1 MSTCYADRNPIFQPA
16 MRIVAAITNSNP
28 ATVTT
33 TFAHQY
39 KTGTIIRLD
48 IPPADGM
55 QQING
60 MTFPILVT
68 GATTFTIPVDT
79 TNFDAF
85 AIPGAPSP
93 HANTCALS
101 VPVGEVTATLLAAT
115 INVLNPQVPGGT
127 GG

>member
-1 MSTCYADRNPIFQPA
+1 MSTCYANPNPVFQPA
-16 MRIVAAITNSNP
+16 MRIVSAITNSFP

-39 KTGTIIRLD
+39 VSGTIVRLD

-68 GATTFTIPVDT
+68 GATTFTIPIDT
-79 TNFDAF
+79 THFDAF
-85 AIPGAPSP
+85 AIPGMPNPPS
-93 HANTCALS
+93 ANTCALS
-101 VPVGEVTATLLAAT
+101 VPVGEVSATLLAAT
-115 INVLNPQVPGGT
+115 INVLNPQQVIGG
-127 GG
+127 